1 MTNMTQSPCGRS
13 ICFHSRASS
22 INSLVTTMRRH
33 RDIVW
38 MLLLC
43 LALLSCTTNRKK
55 VIAVVPKATSHLFWV
70 SIHAGA
76 MAAGHDL
83 DVDVL
88 WNGPATETDY
98 SRQIEIVD
106 SMIARHV
113 DGLALAAQDRTAL
126 DASLDRAAK
135 EGVPV
140 TVFDSGVDSTNY
152 MTFVATNNYAAGEMA
167 ARKLA
172 ELLRN
177 KGSIAMVLHVPGSS
191 STMERERGFEDCMA
205 KEFPQIHIVQK
216 QYGMSDRSK
225 AMAAAENILTAH
237 PDLDGIFAS
246 TEPSSVGTALAI
258 NSRKQAGKIKFVAF
272 DASEGMVEDLKR
284 GTIDALVAQ
293 DPFRIGYEAVKTL
306 VDKLH
311 GKTPPKRID
320 LSARVIT
327 KPDLDKPEI
336 KALLNPDV
344 KKYVQ

>member
-1 MTNMTQSPCGRS
+1 MKLSPHLPVSLSPRLP
-13 ICFHSRASS
+13 ICLF
-22 INSLVTTMRRH
+22 
-33 RDIVW
+33 
-38 MLLLC
+38 LL
-43 LALLSCTTNRKK
+43 LALLCCHANRKK
-55 VIAVVPKATSHLFWV
+55 VIGVVPKGTSHLFWV
-70 SIHAGA
+70 SIQAGA
-76 MAAGHDL
+76 EAAGRDL
-83 DVDVL
+83 GVEIL
-88 WNGPATETDY
+88 WNGPATETEY

-113 DGLALAAQDRTAL
+113 DGLALAAQDHTAL

-135 EGVPV
+135 EGIPV

-167 ARKLA
+167 ARELA
-172 ELLRN
+172 ELLHG
-177 KGSIAMVLHVPGSS
+177 KGSIAMVLHVPGSF
-191 STMERERGFEDCMA
+191 STMERERGFEEAMA

-246 TEPSSVGTALAI
+246 TEPSSVGTALALKT
-258 NSRKQAGKIKFVAF
+258 RGLAGKLKFVAF
-272 DASEGMVEDLKR
+272 DASEGMVEDLKG

-293 DPFRIGYEAVKTL
+293 DPFRIGYEAVETL

-327 KPDLDKPEI
+327 KADLDNPDV

-344 KKYVQ
+344 KKFLK